1 MRHLFGFA
9 VLCMITG
16 FFYTTFAQDGTGI
29 ISALQGAAEKRGAD
43 DANWLSATLK
53 TNVASKEM
61 VRTLP
66 DSFAEISLTRGTVI
80 RLAPKTTVNMVK
92 LYEESKDKVVTN
104 IQVESGEVWGNVN
117 KQNEDDVFNVDST
130 SVSSSIVGTIFRIN
144 SADDGST
151 MVKVYKGNVEVSSNV
166 KKKDTTAPNTNEPS
180 EVNGPTEVE
189 GPKEVT
195 LEQWTVIVREMM
207 QVKIDKNGNIVRMDP
222 IDPKAAEEQNAW
234 AKWNQQR
241 DAQSPVQH

>member
-1 MRHLFGFA
+1 MKNIIAVAIAVCLSLGF
-9 VLCMITG
+9 MH
-16 FFYTTFAQDGTGI
+16 AQDGSGI
-29 ISALQGAAEKRGAD
+29 ISALKGNAEKRSATTED
-43 DANWLSATLK
+43 WLSAQLK
-53 TNVASKEM
+53 TNVASKEL

-117 KQNEDDVFNVDST
+117 KQSEDDVFNVDST

-151 MVKVYKGNVEVSSNV
+151 LVKVYKGNVEVSSNV
-166 KKKDTTAPNTNEPS
+166 QKKEQKKPDTSAPTEISGPS
-180 EVNGPTEVE
+180 EVE

-207 QVKIDKNGNIVRMDP
+207 QIRVDKNGNIVRMDP
-222 IDPKAAEEQNAW
+222 IDPKAADEQNAW
-234 AKWNQQR
+234 VQWNQEL
-241 DAQSPVQH
+241 DAKSTIKH

>member
-1 MRHLFGFA
+1 MKNCIIVFAFLLF
-9 VLCMITG
+9 CITG
-16 FFYTTFAQDGTGI
+16 MVVAQEGSGI
-29 ISALQGAAEKRGAD
+29 ISALQGSAEKRSATSD
-43 DANWLSATLK
+43 DWLSAQLK
-53 TNVASKEM
+53 TNVASKEV

-117 KQNEDDVFNVDST
+117 KQSEDDVFNVDST
-130 SVSSSIVGTIFRIN
+130 AVSSSIVGTIFRIN

-166 KKKDTTAPNTNEPS
+166 QKKTQTSPNHDTPT
-180 EVNGPTEVE
+180 EVSGPTEVE

-207 QVKIDKNGNIVRMDP
+207 QIRIDKNGNIVRMDP
-222 IDPKAAEEQNAW
+222 IDPKAADEQNAW
-234 AKWNQQR
+234 VKWNQQL
-241 DAQSPVQH
+241 DAKSPIKH